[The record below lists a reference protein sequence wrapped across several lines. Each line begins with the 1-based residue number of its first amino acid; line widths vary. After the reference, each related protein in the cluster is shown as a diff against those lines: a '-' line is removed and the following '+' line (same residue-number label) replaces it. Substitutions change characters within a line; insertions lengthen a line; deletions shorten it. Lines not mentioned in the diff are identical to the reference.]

1 MLKTVPYSHA
11 HIKSGASITYPMAT
25 TNFAKYSFHL
35 SPPPCAIFAKTPLDA
50 SASRQRDASASRQ
63 RDSSSFA
70 YRTGHRQRSVA
81 HDHTMDTPTD
91 DVPGA
96 VLVQDATT
104 GLAQVAASTWA
115 HIAATTDR
123 LQVAVADQAQVAMP
137 LLHIS
142 HTVTGRHCDLSF
154 WSFMTREAKF
164 RRR

>member
-1 MLKTVPYSHA
+1 VLKPVPYSHA
-11 HIKSGASITYPMAT
+11 HIKSRPSISHPT
-25 TNFAKYSFHL
+25 TAGNFAKYSFHL

-50 SASRQRDASASRQ
+50 SASRQRDASTSRQ

-70 YRTGHRQRSVA
+70 YRTGHRQRSAA

-96 VLVQDATT
+96 VLVQDR
-104 GLAQVAASTWA
+104 LQV
-115 HIAATTDR
+115 AATTDR
-123 LQVAVADQAQVAMP
+123 LQVVVADQAQVAMP
-137 LLHIS
+137 LLHLS
-142 HTVTGRHCDLSF
+142 HTVAGRHCDLSF

>member
-1 MLKTVPYSHA
+1 VLKTVPYSHA

-25 TNFAKYSFHL
+25 TNFVKYSFHL
-35 SPPPCAIFAKTPLDA
+35 SPPPCAIFTKTPL
-50 SASRQRDASASRQ
+50 DASASRQ

-115 HIAATTDR
+115 QIAATTDR

-137 LLHIS
+137 LLHLS
-142 HTVTGRHCDLSF
+142 HTVAGRHCDLSF